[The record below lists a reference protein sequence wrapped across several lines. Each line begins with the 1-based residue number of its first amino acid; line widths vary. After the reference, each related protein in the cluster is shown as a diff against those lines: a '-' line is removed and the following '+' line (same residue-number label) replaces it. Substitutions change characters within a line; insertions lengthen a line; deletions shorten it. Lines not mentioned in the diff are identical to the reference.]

1 MPSDSISP
9 ETRRE
14 MARSILTNN
23 LHVKKGEQVVIE
35 AWSHT
40 LPWAVALAHEA
51 RRMGAQV
58 LVPYE
63 DESSYWELVDG
74 GQTSVLGKAAKHEF
88 GALAKS
94 NVYIHMWGPHDR
106 IRLSQLPPKKQ
117 GSLFEWNQEWYK
129 VADKSGVRG
138 ARLDIGRP
146 MASLSEVYGVDEEA
160 WTQQL
165 IRASMVSPASMAKT
179 AAPIAKAL
187 AKGKRV
193 HLTDDHGTDLTLGLA
208 HRPVRTMIGSRIPED
223 SKWPFSSLVNVPS
236 GLLRVALDENVAD
249 GRIVANRSNYAD
261 DAVATG
267 GVLEFRKGRLTGAH
281 FETGQKMWDDGYKT
295 GGKGRDQPGFLGIG
309 LNPEL
314 HNTPQLEDIEL
325 GAILVS
331 VGGNANLKGKNKS
344 PFFGFAITA
353 GATLEVDGKKV
364 PIG

>member
-1 MPSDSISP
+1 MPSDSMNS
-9 ETRRE
+9 ESRRDW
-14 MARSILTNN
+14 ARSVLTNN
-23 LHVKKGEQVVIE
+23 LHVKKGEQVVVE

-51 RRMGAQV
+51 RRLGAQV
-58 LVPYE
+58 LVPFE
-63 DESSYWELVDG
+63 DETSYWELVEK

-106 IRLSQLPPKKQ
+106 IRLAELPPKKVN
-117 GSLFEWNQEWYK
+117 SLFEFNDEWYK
-129 VADKSGVRG
+129 VADKAGIRG

-146 MASLSEVYGVDEEA
+146 LPALAELYGVDQDA
-160 WTQQL
+160 WTDQL
-165 IRASMVSPASMAKT
+165 VRASMVSPDSMAKT

-187 AKGKRV
+187 AKGKRL
-193 HLTDDHGTDLTLGLA
+193 HISDDHGTDLTLGLA
-208 HRPVRTMIGSRIPED
+208 HRPVRTLIGRNTAED
-223 SKWPFSSLVNVPS
+223 AHWPFSSLVNVPS
-236 GLLRVALDENVAD
+236 GLIRVALDEKVAD
-249 GRIVANRSNYAD
+249 GRIVANRSNYSD

-267 GVLEFRKGRLTGAH
+267 GVLEFENGRLTSAK

-295 GGKGRDQPGFLGIG
+295 GGKGRDQPGMLGIG

-325 GAILVS
+325 GAVLVS
-331 VGGNANLKGKNKS
+331 TGGNAQLKGKNKS
-344 PFFGFAITA
+344 PFFGFAISA
-353 GATLEVDGKKV
+353 GATVEVDGKEV